1 MRTTAGTQPSAPA
14 PVQVRLLRTSFFA
27 AILCCQLH
35 VWAQQPVLIQHAY
48 LIDGTGRPPV
58 PDAAVL
64 VRDGKIASVGPS
76 AALQVPPGAKVIDA
90 KGDSLLPGL
99 ADMHVHL
106 FVGWDGASADLLN
119 YRRYLQGLLYAG
131 VTTVLDTGNVQPYI
145 LQLRQEVAAGRLA
158 GPRIYCTGM
167 LIDGPDPVF
176 AAISFAVTSRAQLPR
191 VVRMQSEDKV
201 DAIKVY
207 VGLSDT
213 VVRHLVA
220 QARQAHLKVLVD
232 QWWRNGSVELMQDG
246 ISGFAHIGAAEMPED
261 AIRVARAKNLP
272 FITTLAVYESFTRRR
287 LLQAGFWNQPLLADT
302 IPGWA
307 IEEMRAEGQ
316 RTLTAKE
323 KSEVEKGE
331 RYLRFA
337 TDNARRLHRA
347 GVLLVAG
354 TDAPYPGD
362 YLGEGIHRELE
373 LLVEAGLSPLEAI
386 TAATRNAA
394 ILMDADQQW
403 GTVEPGRLANLLL
416 VRGRPDQN
424 IRETRNID
432 LVMKEG
438 AVVDRDSI
446 KRQLAEDPGFRPVR
460 TFSIYPE
467 ETPMDIESLI
477 PDP

>member
-1 MRTTAGTQPSAPA
+1 MQAHR
-14 PVQVRLLRTSFFA
+14 RRA
-27 AILCCQLH
+27 AFIAVILCVQLH
-35 VWAQQPVLIQHAY
+35 AWAQQPVVIQHAY

-64 VRDGKIASVGPS
+64 VRDGKVASIGPS
-76 AALQVPPGAKVIDA
+76 AAVQIPPGAKVINA
-90 KGDSLLPGL
+90 KGDALLPGL

-167 LIDGPDPVF
+167 LIDGGDQAF

-201 DAIKVY
+201 DAIKIY
-207 VGLSDT
+207 VGLSDIM
-213 VVRHLVA
+213 VRHLVA

-232 QWWRNGSVELMQDG
+232 QWWRNGSVDLMQDG
-246 ISGFAHIGAAEMPED
+246 ISGFAHVGAAEMPED
-261 AIRVARAKNLP
+261 AIRLARAKNLP

-287 LLQAGFWNQPLLADT
+287 QLQSGFWNQPLVADT
-302 IPGWA
+302 IPLWA
-307 IEEMRAEGQ
+307 IEEMRAENQ
-316 RTLTAKE
+316 RTLTAAE
-323 KSEVEKGE
+323 KSGVEKGE
-331 RYLRFA
+331 RYLRVA

-373 LLVEAGLSPLEAI
+373 LLVEAGFSPLEAI

-394 ILMDADQQW
+394 MLMDADQQW
-403 GTVEPGRLANLLL
+403 GTVEPGKLANLLL

-424 IRETRNID
+424 IGDTRNID

-438 AVVDRDSI
+438 TMVDRHSI
-446 KRQLAEDPGFRPVR
+446 KQQLAADPGFRPVR
-460 TFSIYPE
+460 TLSINPE
-467 ETPMDIESLI
+467 ETPMDIESLLS
-477 PDP
+477 DP

>member
-1 MRTTAGTQPSAPA
+1 MRTMLGTTAS
-14 PVQVRLLRTSFFA
+14 VSILRRAHLRWAAFIA
-27 AILCCQLH
+27 AILCLALPAG
-35 VWAQQPVLIQHAY
+35 AQQPVVIQHAY

-58 PDAAVL
+58 PDATVV

-76 AALQVPPGAKVIDA
+76 AGFQIPPGAKVIDA
-90 KGDSLLPGL
+90 KGNSLLPGL

-119 YRRYLQGLLYAG
+119 YQRYLQTLLYSG

-167 LIDGPDPVF
+167 LIDGADPIF

-191 VVRMQSEDKV
+191 VVRMQAEDKV

-207 VGLSDT
+207 VGLSDAT
-213 VVRHLVA
+213 VRHLVA

-232 QWWRNGSVELMQDG
+232 QWWRNGSLDLMHDG
-246 ISGFAHIGAAEMPED
+246 ITGFAHVGAAEMPEE
-261 AIRVARAKNLP
+261 AIRLARAKNLP
-272 FITTLAVYESFTRRR
+272 FITTLAVYESFSGHR
-287 LLQAGFWNQPLLADT
+287 LSQSGFWTQPLVADT
-302 IPGWA
+302 IPKWA
-307 IEEMRAEGQ
+307 ITEIRAENQ
-316 RTLTAKE
+316 RTLTAAE
-323 KSEVEKGE
+323 KSAVEKGE
-331 RYLRFA
+331 RYLRAA

-347 GVLLVAG
+347 GLLLVAG

-394 ILMDADQQW
+394 LLMDADQQW
-403 GTVEPGRLANLLL
+403 GTVEPGKLANLLL
-416 VRGRPDQN
+416 VRGHPDQH
-424 IRETRNID
+424 IGDTRNIE

-438 AVVDRDSI
+438 TVVDRDAI
-446 KRQLAEDPGFRPVR
+446 RQQLAADPGFRPVK
-460 TFSIYPE
+460 TVSVHPE
-467 ETPMDIESLI
+467 ETPMDLESLI
-477 PDP
+477 SDP